1 MNPQSEAGRRRAAVK
16 VKDHVKFDSD
26 IFLSLFKQTSL
37 LFIWAFVVLE
47 EGKMG
52 PTEKVKGK

>member
-1 MNPQSEAGRRRAAVK
+1 MK

-37 LFIWAFVVLE
+37 LLIWVFVVLE